1 MVNDQEKNTKDRNIY
16 ILCLN
21 ISDNKLYVYTDS
33 GILVRRFKYNEL
45 AKKIGKPIC
54 ISEDGLNMIFQQSD
68 LSPEIFLVKM
78 SILGLQVLK
87 EINIKQ
93 SIDKYF
99 SRMVN
104 DYVHQS
110 TMSFYRDFLGECKKE
125 NYKKISRQFS
135 LNDNADILIR
145 IKPKEDY
152 I

>member
-1 MVNDQEKNTKDRNIY
+1 MVDDGQARQKKNIY

-78 SILGLQVLK
+78 SILGL
-87 EINIKQ
+87 
-93 SIDKYF
+93 
-99 SRMVN
+99 
-104 DYVHQS
+104 
-110 TMSFYRDFLGECKKE
+110 
-125 NYKKISRQFS
+125 
-135 LNDNADILIR
+135 
-145 IKPKEDY
+145 
-152 I
+152 

>member
-1 MVNDQEKNTKDRNIY
+1 MVNDQEKNAKDRKIY

-54 ISEDGLNMIFQQSD
+54 ISEDGLNMIFQKSY

-87 EINIKQ
+87 CINIKQ

-99 SRMVN
+99 SLMEH
-104 DYVHQS
+104 DY
-110 TMSFYRDFLGECKKE
+110 L
-125 NYKKISRQFS
+125 
-135 LNDNADILIR
+135 
-145 IKPKEDY
+145 
-152 I
+152 